1 MSEQKETDNQH
12 QVEEVL
18 GWLEERLR
26 YGEFHIVDLW
36 LDNADPNCLNST
48 AIIAA
53 LSITFHGKD
62 KLTKRDGFLALAE
75 PLLKE
80 RLGEERANK
89 LLLHRR

>member
-1 MSEQKETDNQH
+1 MSDDQK

-18 GWLEERLR
+18 FWLEERLR
-26 YGEFHIVDLW
+26 HGEFNIVDLW

-48 AIIAA
+48 AILAA
-53 LSITFHGKD
+53 LTITFWGKD